1 MLIQRSFFLFLFISL
16 LVFSQEKD
24 LNLPN
29 LGDRVSGVISLEQE
43 RILGQGFLEQVYAQ
57 APLINDP
64 IIQEYT
70 ELLIYKLSETSQVK
84 DRQFTIVLID
94 EKSLN
99 AFAAPG
105 GVIGVNGGLF
115 LNAGNEAQLASVL
128 GHELAHLSQR
138 HFARNVLR
146 GRDSNLAS
154 SLVMVSAIA
163 LAIISN
169 NPTAF
174 ITGPA
179 ALQQQQLRYSRI
191 FEREADRYGFNN
203 LIAAGYDP
211 AGMGQMFENMAKVR
225 KLAGDNPPEFL
236 LTHPITSSRVS
247 DAFNAADQIEFTG
260 GKKNTINF
268 EFIKGRLKA
277 RYNSLSPQAA
287 VRYFKKLYEDT
298 PSNENKYAYI
308 SALQS
313 NGQTDQA
320 LNVMNEILKK
330 FPKNLILNTTKSEI
344 LLSGQRLS
352 NAQKNIEQV
361 LNISP
366 GNYPASIMKAK
377 ILSSKKE
384 FIKAEEILR
393 DLLISKNRDPGLWM
407 QLSEVQRAG
416 KNIVGYHLSRGEYY
430 TLIGDFDNALNQFQ
444 FALSLSGNSFQTS
457 ETIMTKIKFAK
468 ERLGRRRGF

>member
-1 MLIQRSFFLFLFISL
+1 MLIHRFFFLLLFVIQL
-16 LVFSQEKD
+16 IFAQEKD

-43 RILGQGFLEQVYAQ
+43 RLLGQSFLEQVYAQ

-146 GRDSNLAS
+146 GRDTNLAS

-174 ITGPA
+174 IAGPA

-225 KLAGDNPPEFL
+225 KLSGDNPPEFL
-236 LTHPITSSRVS
+236 LTHPVTSSRVS
-247 DAFNAADQIEFTG
+247 DAFNAADQIDFTG

-268 EFIKGRLKA
+268 EFIKGRLKVK
-277 RYNSLSPQAA
+277 YNSLSPQAA
-287 VRYFKKLYEDT
+287 VRYFAKAQIDDPT
-298 PSNENKYAYI
+298 NENKYAFI
-308 SALQS
+308 KALQS
-313 NGQTDQA
+313 NGQTEKA
-320 LNVMNEILKK
+320 LEILNEMLKK
-330 FPKNLILNTTKSEI
+330 YPKNLILNITKSEI
-344 LLSGQRLS
+344 LLSGQKIIE
-352 NAQKNIEQV
+352 AWDNIEQV

-366 GNYPASIMKAK
+366 GNYPASIVKAK

-384 FIKAEEILR
+384 FIQAEEILR
-393 DLLISKNRDPGLWM
+393 DLLIAKNRDPNLWM
-407 QLSEVQRAG
+407 ELSEVQRAG

-457 ETIMTKIKFAK
+457 ETIMTKIKLAR
-468 ERLGRRRGF
+468 ERLGRGRGF

>member
-1 MLIQRSFFLFLFISL
+1 MSTKYPLLLLL
-16 LVFSQEKD
+16 LVSQSIITQEKD
-24 LNLPN
+24 LNLPD

-43 RILGQGFLEQVYAQ
+43 KILGQGFLEQVYAQ
-57 APLINDP
+57 APLIDDP

-146 GRDSNLAS
+146 GRDTNLAS

-203 LIAAGYDP
+203 LIAAGYD
-211 AGMGQMFENMAKVR
+211 
-225 KLAGDNPPEFL
+225 
-236 LTHPITSSRVS
+236 
-247 DAFNAADQIEFTG
+247 
-260 GKKNTINF
+260 
-268 EFIKGRLKA
+268 
-277 RYNSLSPQAA
+277 
-287 VRYFKKLYEDT
+287 
-298 PSNENKYAYI
+298 
-308 SALQS
+308 
-313 NGQTDQA
+313 
-320 LNVMNEILKK
+320 
-330 FPKNLILNTTKSEI
+330 
-344 LLSGQRLS
+344 
-352 NAQKNIEQV
+352 
-361 LNISP
+361 
-366 GNYPASIMKAK
+366 
-377 ILSSKKE
+377 
-384 FIKAEEILR
+384 
-393 DLLISKNRDPGLWM
+393 
-407 QLSEVQRAG
+407 
-416 KNIVGYHLSRGEYY
+416 
-430 TLIGDFDNALNQFQ
+430 
-444 FALSLSGNSFQTS
+444 LSL
-457 ETIMTKIKFAK
+457 IHI
-468 ERLGRRRGF
+468 

>member
-1 MLIQRSFFLFLFISL
+1 MLIHRFFFLLLFVIQL
-16 LVFSQEKD
+16 IFAQEKD

-43 RILGQGFLEQVYAQ
+43 RLLGQSFLEQVYAQ

-146 GRDSNLAS
+146 GKDTNLAS

-174 ITGPA
+174 IAGPA

-225 KLAGDNPPEFL
+225 KLSGDNPPEFL
-236 LTHPITSSRVS
+236 LTHPVTSSRVS
-247 DAFNAADQIEFTG
+247 DAFNAADQIDFTG

-268 EFIKGRLKA
+268 EFIKGRLKVK
-277 RYNSLSPQAA
+277 YNSLSPQAA
-287 VRYFKKLYEDT
+287 VRYFEKVYIDT
-298 PSNENKYAYI
+298 STNENKYAFI
-308 SALQS
+308 KALQS
-313 NGQTDQA
+313 NGQTEKA
-320 LNVMNEILKK
+320 LEILNEMLKK
-330 FPKNLILNTTKSEI
+330 YPKNLILNITKSEI
-344 LLSGQRLS
+344 LLSGQKIIEARD
-352 NAQKNIEQV
+352 NIEQV

-366 GNYPASIMKAK
+366 GNYPASIVKAK

-384 FIKAEEILR
+384 FIKAEEVLR
-393 DLLISKNRDPGLWM
+393 DLLITKNRDPNLWM
-407 QLSEVQRAG
+407 ELSEVQRAG

-457 ETIMTKIKFAK
+457 ETIMTKIKLAR
-468 ERLGRRRGF
+468 ERLGRGRGF

>member
-1 MLIQRSFFLFLFISL
+1 MLIKRSFFLLLFISL
-16 LVFSQEKD
+16 FIFSQEKD

-43 RILGQGFLEQVYAQ
+43 RMLGQGFLEQVYAQ
-57 APLINDP
+57 APLIDDP

-146 GRDSNLAS
+146 GRDTNLAS

-163 LAIISN
+163 LAIVSN

-174 ITGPA
+174 IAGPA

-287 VRYFKKLYEDT
+287 VRYFEKLYKDIPT
-298 PSNENKYAYI
+298 NENKYAYI

-320 LNVMNEILKK
+320 LNKIEEILKK
-330 FPKNLILNTTKSEI
+330 FPKNLILNITKSEI
-344 LLSGQRLS
+344 LLSGQRLIE
-352 NAQKNIEQV
+352 AQKNIEQI
-361 LNISP
+361 LIISP
-366 GNYPASIMKAK
+366 GNYPASILKAK

-430 TLIGDFDNALNQFQ
+430 SLIGDFENALNQFQ

-468 ERLGRRRGF
+468 ERLGKRRGF

>member
-1 MLIQRSFFLFLFISL
+1 MLIVRTLILLL
-16 LVFSQEKD
+16 LVSPTIFSQEKD

-29 LGDRVSGVISLEQE
+29 LGDRVSGVVSLEQE
-43 RILGQGFLEQVYAQ
+43 RMIGQGFLEQVYAQ
-57 APLINDP
+57 APLINDS

-70 ELLIYKLSETSQVK
+70 ELLIYRLSETSQVR
-84 DRQFTIVLID
+84 DRDFTIVLID

-115 LNAGNEAQLASVL
+115 LNADNEAQLASVL

-146 GRDSNLAS
+146 GRDTNLAS

-169 NPTAF
+169 NPSAF
-174 ITGPA
+174 IAGPA
-179 ALQQQQLRYSRI
+179 ALAQQQLRYSRI

-211 AGMGQMFENMAKVR
+211 AGMGEMFENMAKIR

-236 LTHPITSSRVS
+236 LTHPITSTRVS
-247 DAFNAADQIEFTG
+247 DAFNAADQIEFSG

-268 EFIKGRLKA
+268 EFVKGRLKE
-277 RYNSLSPQAA
+277 RYEDSSPQTK
-287 VRYFKKLYEDT
+287 VRFFEKLYADNPT
-298 PSNENKYAYI
+298 NENKYSFI

-313 NGQTDQA
+313 NGQTDDA
-320 LNVMNEILKK
+320 LKLINEILDK
-330 FPKNLILNTTKSEI
+330 FPKNLILNITKSEI
-344 LLSGQRLS
+344 LLSGQRLDD
-352 NAQKNIEQV
+352 AKQIIDEV
-361 LNISP
+361 LKISP
-366 GNYPASIMKAK
+366 NNYPASILKSK
-377 ILSSKKE
+377 ILSAKKE
-384 FIKAEEILR
+384 TIKAEEILR
-393 DLLISKNRDPGLWM
+393 DLLISKNRNPSLWM

-416 KNIVGYHLSRGEYY
+416 KNIVGYHLSRGEYF

-444 FALSLSGNSFQTS
+444 FALGLSGNSFQTS
-457 ETIMTKIKFAK
+457 ETIMTKIKFVQSRLAK
-468 ERLGRRRGF
+468 RRGI

>member
-1 MLIQRSFFLFLFISL
+1 MLIRYPLLLLLLISQHT
-16 LVFSQEKD
+16 FTQEKD
-24 LNLPN
+24 LNLPD

-43 RILGQGFLEQVYAQ
+43 KILGQGFLEQVYAQ

-70 ELLIYKLSETSQVK
+70 ELLIYRLSETSQVK
-84 DRQFTIVLID
+84 DRDFTIVLID

-115 LNAGNEAQLASVL
+115 LNAGNEAQLSSVL
-128 GHELAHLSQR
+128 SHELAHLSQR

-146 GRDSNLAS
+146 GRDTNLAS

-163 LAIISN
+163 LAIIAN

-179 ALQQQQLRYSRI
+179 ALAQQQLRYSRI

-236 LTHPITSSRVS
+236 LTHPVTSSRVS
-247 DAFNAADQIEFTG
+247 DAFNAADQIEFSG

-277 RYNSLSPQAA
+277 RYNASSPQTAS
-287 VRYFKKLYEDT
+287 RYFEKLYIDI
-298 PSNENKYAYI
+298 PSHENKYAYI
-308 SALQS
+308 IALKA
-313 NGQTDQA
+313 NGQTLQA
-320 LNVMNEILKK
+320 LNLIDEILTK
-330 FPKNLILNTTKSEI
+330 FPKNLILNITKSEI
-344 LLSGQRLS
+344 LLSGQQLARAEQS
-352 NAQKNIEQV
+352 IEKV
-361 LNISP
+361 LTISP
-366 GNYPASIMKAK
+366 GNYPASIIQSK
-377 ILSSKKE
+377 ILSAKKE
-384 FIKAEEILR
+384 IIKAEEVLR
-393 DLLISKNRDPGLWM
+393 DLLIKKNRDPSLWM

-430 TLIGDFDNALNQFQ
+430 LLIGDFENALNQFQ
-444 FALSLSGNSFQTS
+444 FALRLSGNSFQAS
-457 ETIMTKIKFAK
+457 ETIITKIKFAQ
-468 ERLGRRRGF
+468 ERLGNKRGF

>member
-16 LVFSQEKD
+16 FVFSQEKD
-24 LNLPN
+24 LNLPS
-29 LGDRVSGVISLEQE
+29 LGDRVSGVISLDQE
-43 RILGQGFLEQVYAQ
+43 KILGQGFLEQVYAQ

-105 GVIGVNGGLF
+105 GVVGVNGGLF

-138 HFARNVLR
+138 HFARNILR
-146 GRDSNLAS
+146 GRDTNLAS

-236 LTHPITSSRVS
+236 LTHPITSSRIS

-268 EFIKGRLKA
+268 EFVKGRLKV

-287 VRYFKKLYEDT
+287 VKYFEKLYKDYPT
-298 PSNENKYAYI
+298 NENKYAYI

-320 LNVMNEILKK
+320 LRVMNEILIK
-330 FPKNLILNTTKSEI
+330 FPKNLILNITKSEI

-352 NAQKNIEQV
+352 DALKNIDQV

-366 GNYPASIMKAK
+366 GNYPASIIKSK

-384 FIKAEEILR
+384 FIKSEEILR
-393 DLLISKNRDPGLWM
+393 DLLIRKNRDPGLWM

-468 ERLGRRRGF
+468 ERLGKRRGF

>member
-1 MLIQRSFFLFLFISL
+1 MLIHRFFFLL
-16 LVFSQEKD
+16 LIITPPIFTQEKD

-43 RILGQGFLEQVYAQ
+43 RLLGQSFLEQVYAQ

-146 GRDSNLAS
+146 GKDTNLAS

-174 ITGPA
+174 IAGPA

-225 KLAGDNPPEFL
+225 KLSGDNPPEFL
-236 LTHPITSSRVS
+236 LTHPVTSSRVS
-247 DAFNAADQIEFTG
+247 DAFNAADQIDFTG

-268 EFIKGRLKA
+268 EFIKGRLKVK
-277 RYNSLSPQAA
+277 YNSLSPQAA
-287 VRYFKKLYEDT
+287 VRYFEKVYIDT
-298 PSNENKYAYI
+298 STNENKYAFI
-308 SALQS
+308 KALQS
-313 NGQTDQA
+313 NGQTEKA
-320 LNVMNEILKK
+320 LEKLNEMLKK
-330 FPKNLILNTTKSEI
+330 YPKNLILNITKSEI
-344 LLSGQRLS
+344 LLSGQKIIEARD
-352 NAQKNIEQV
+352 NIEQV

-366 GNYPASIMKAK
+366 GNYPASIVKAK

-384 FIKAEEILR
+384 FIQAEEILR
-393 DLLISKNRDPGLWM
+393 DLLITKNRDPNLWM
-407 QLSEVQRAG
+407 ELSEVQRAG

-457 ETIMTKIKFAK
+457 ETIMTKIKLAR
-468 ERLGRRRGF
+468 ERLGRGRGF

>member
-1 MLIQRSFFLFLFISL
+1 MLIHRFFFLLLFVIQL
-16 LVFSQEKD
+16 IFAQEKD

-43 RILGQGFLEQVYAQ
+43 RLLGQSFLEQVYAQ

-146 GRDSNLAS
+146 GKDTNLAS

-163 LAIISN
+163 LAIITN

-174 ITGPA
+174 IAGPA

-225 KLAGDNPPEFL
+225 KLSGDNPPEFL
-236 LTHPITSSRVS
+236 LTHPVTSSRVS
-247 DAFNAADQIEFTG
+247 DAFNAADQIDFTG

-268 EFIKGRLKA
+268 EFVKGRLKVK
-277 RYNSLSPQAA
+277 YNSLSPQAA
-287 VRYFKKLYEDT
+287 VRYFEKAQTDDPT
-298 PSNENKYAYI
+298 NENKYAFI
-308 SALQS
+308 KALQS
-313 NGQTDQA
+313 NGQTEKA
-320 LNVMNEILKK
+320 LKILNEILKK
-330 FPKNLILNTTKSEI
+330 YPKNLILNITKSEI
-344 LLSGQRLS
+344 LLSGQKIIEARD
-352 NAQKNIEQV
+352 NIEQV

-366 GNYPASIMKAK
+366 GNYPASIVKAK

-384 FIKAEEILR
+384 FIQAEEILR
-393 DLLISKNRDPGLWM
+393 DLLITKNRDPNLWM
-407 QLSEVQRAG
+407 ENCFSSS
-416 KNIVGYHLSRGEYY
+416 KSNSR
-430 TLIGDFDNALNQFQ
+430 TLV
-444 FALSLSGNSFQTS
+444 
-457 ETIMTKIKFAK
+457 KFYC
-468 ERLGRRRGF
+468 GC

>member
-16 LVFSQEKD
+16 YVFSQEKD
-24 LNLPN
+24 LNLPS
-29 LGDRVSGVISLEQE
+29 LGDRVSGVISLDQE
-43 RILGQGFLEQVYAQ
+43 KILGQGFLEQIYAQ
-57 APLINDP
+57 APLIDDP

-105 GVIGVNGGLF
+105 GVVGVNGGLF

-138 HFARNVLR
+138 HFARNILR
-146 GRDSNLAS
+146 GRDTNLAS

-268 EFIKGRLKA
+268 EFVKGRLKA

-287 VRYFKKLYEDT
+287 VKYFEKLYKDYPT
-298 PSNENKYAYI
+298 NENKYAYI

-320 LNVMNEILKK
+320 LREMDEILIK
-330 FPKNLILNTTKSEI
+330 FPKNLILNITKSEI

-352 NAQKNIEQV
+352 DALKNIDQV

-366 GNYPASIMKAK
+366 GNYPASIIKSK

-384 FIKAEEILR
+384 FIKSEEILR

-468 ERLGRRRGF
+468 ERLGKRRGF

>member
-146 GRDSNLAS
+146 GRDTNLAS

-384 FIKAEEILR
+384 FIKAEGILR

>member
-43 RILGQGFLEQVYAQ
+43 RMLGQGFLEQVYAQ
-57 APLINDP
+57 APLIDDP

-146 GRDSNLAS
+146 GRDTNLAS

-352 NAQKNIEQV
+352 NAQKNIEQI

-468 ERLGRRRGF
+468 ERLGKRRGF

>member
-1 MLIQRSFFLFLFISL
+1 MLVQRPFFLFLLISQFI
-16 LVFSQEKD
+16 FSQEKD

-57 APLINDP
+57 APLIDDP

-146 GRDSNLAS
+146 GRDTNLAS

-163 LAIISN
+163 LAIIAN

-287 VRYFKKLYEDT
+287 VRYFEKLYKDVPT
-298 PSNENKYAYI
+298 NENKYAYI
-308 SALQS
+308 TALQS
-313 NGQTDQA
+313 NGQTDKA
-320 LNVMNEILKK
+320 LEVMNEVLVK
-330 FPKNLILNTTKSEI
+330 FSKNLILNITKSEI

-352 NAQKNIEQV
+352 EAQKNIEQI

-366 GNYPASIMKAK
+366 GNYPASIIKAK
-377 ILSSKKE
+377 ILMSKKE

-393 DLLISKNRDPGLWM
+393 DLLISKNRNPSLWK

-468 ERLGRRRGF
+468 ERLGKRRNF

>member
-105 GVIGVNGGLF
+105 GVIGVNGGSF

-146 GRDSNLAS
+146 GRDTNLAS

>member
-1 MLIQRSFFLFLFISL
+1 MLIHRFFFLLLFITPSI
-16 LVFSQEKD
+16 FAQEKD

-43 RILGQGFLEQVYAQ
+43 RLLGQSFLEQVYAQ

-146 GRDSNLAS
+146 GRDTNLAS

-174 ITGPA
+174 IAGPA

-225 KLAGDNPPEFL
+225 KLSGDNPPEFL
-236 LTHPITSSRVS
+236 LTHPVTSSRVS
-247 DAFNAADQIEFTG
+247 DAFNAADQIDFTG

-268 EFIKGRLKA
+268 EFIKGRLKVK
-277 RYNSLSPQAA
+277 YNSLSPQAA
-287 VRYFKKLYEDT
+287 VRYFAKAQIDDPT
-298 PSNENKYAYI
+298 NENKYAFI
-308 SALQS
+308 KALQS
-313 NGQTDQA
+313 NGQTEKA
-320 LNVMNEILKK
+320 LEILNEMLKK
-330 FPKNLILNTTKSEI
+330 YPKNLILNITKSEI
-344 LLSGQRLS
+344 LLSGQKIIEARD
-352 NAQKNIEQV
+352 NIEQV

-366 GNYPASIMKAK
+366 GNYPASIVKAK

-384 FIKAEEILR
+384 FIQAEEILR
-393 DLLISKNRDPGLWM
+393 DLLIAKNRDPNLWM
-407 QLSEVQRAG
+407 ELSEVQRAG

-430 TLIGDFDNALNQFQ
+430 SLIGDFDNALNQFQ

-457 ETIMTKIKFAK
+457 ETIMTKIKLAR
-468 ERLGRRRGF
+468 ERLGRGRGF

>member
-1 MLIQRSFFLFLFISL
+1 MLIQRSFFLLLFISL
-16 LVFSQEKD
+16 FIFSQEKD

-43 RILGQGFLEQVYAQ
+43 RMLGQGFLEQVYAQ
-57 APLINDP
+57 APLIDDP

-146 GRDSNLAS
+146 GRDTNLAS

-174 ITGPA
+174 IAGPA

-236 LTHPITSSRVS
+236 LTHPITTSRVS

-268 EFIKGRLKA
+268 EFIKGRLKT

-287 VRYFKKLYEDT
+287 VRYFEKVYKDIPT
-298 PSNENKYAYI
+298 NENKYAYLI
-308 SALQS
+308 ALQS

-320 LNVMNEILKK
+320 LNIMNEMLKK
-330 FPKNLILNTTKSEI
+330 FPKNLILNITKSEI

-352 NAQKNIEQV
+352 KAQKNIEQV
-361 LNISP
+361 HNISP
-366 GNYPASIMKAK
+366 GNYPASIIKAK
-377 ILSSKKE
+377 ILSSNKE

-430 TLIGDFDNALNQFQ
+430 TLIGDFDSALNQFQ
-444 FALSLSGNSFQTS
+444 FALSLSGNSFQTA

>member
-146 GRDSNLAS
+146 GRDTNLAS

-352 NAQKNIEQV
+352 DAQKNIEQV

-377 ILSSKKE
+377 ILSSKKQ

>member
-1 MLIQRSFFLFLFISL
+1 MLIQRSFFLLLFISQL
-16 LVFSQEKD
+16 IFAQEKD

-43 RILGQGFLEQVYAQ
+43 RMLGQGFLEQVYAQ

-146 GRDSNLAS
+146 GRDTNLAS

-174 ITGPA
+174 IAGPA

-287 VRYFKKLYEDT
+287 VRYFEKLYKDIPT
-298 PSNENKYAYI
+298 NENKYAYI

-320 LNVMNEILKK
+320 LDVMNEILRK
-330 FPKNLILNTTKSEI
+330 FPKNLVLNITKSEI

-352 NAQKNIEQV
+352 EAKMNIEQV

-366 GNYPASIMKAK
+366 GNYPASIIKAK

-444 FALSLSGNSFQTS
+444 FALGLSGNSFQTS